1 MKPIQTT
8 GILVTRDVRLM
19 DTMNHVMNVLDIHTT
34 VCMDIDKA
42 LRAIEKKH
50 YSCMVLDWQ
59 SCDQPGKMID
69 NLRSSKLNKE
79 TYILTLVKK
88 NQEFDAAF
96 HTSTNMVCYK
106 SEAYKQSLKYLKP
119 GHDNLPQQRRSSHRH
134 TVQWNA
140 RISDIAGNI
149 KDAVIFDVSTSG
161 LSLQTKMPARIEDTM
176 KVSFAVPGEG
186 YRAITATTRVKSCT
200 SEGRIGLQFS
210 FISAAQKTLLEKWLA
225 VNSLDQLHIPTNSP
239 MFDQFSKTA

>member
-1 MKPIQTT
+1 M
-8 GILVTRDVRLM
+8 TRDVRLM
-19 DTMNHVMNVLDIHTT
+19 DTMNHVMNILDIHTT

-59 SCDQPGKMID
+59 SCPDPGKMID
-69 NLRSSKLNKE
+69 TLRGSKLNKE
-79 TYILTLVKK
+79 TYILALVKK

-119 GHDNLPQQRRSSHRH
+119 GHDNQPQQRRGTHRH
-134 TVQWNA
+134 AVQWNA

-149 KDAVIFDVSTSG
+149 KDAVIFDVSAGG
-161 LSLQTKMPARIEDTM
+161 LSLQTKLPVRTEDTM

-186 YRAITATTRVKSCT
+186 YRAITATTRVKRIT
-200 SEGRIGLQFS
+200 PDGRAGLQFS
-210 FISAAQKTLLEKWLA
+210 FVSAAQKSLLEKWLA
-225 VNSLDQLHIPTNSP
+225 VDSLDQLHIDEKQPV
-239 MFDQFSKTA
+239 FDQFSKTA